1 MSAPILEIKWLEHG
15 LGLDAPSYESDLAA
29 GMDMRAALPE
39 DAPLSLKPG
48 AQAMIET
55 GFAMALPP
63 GYEAQVRPRSGL
75 AAKHGITVLNT
86 PGTIDADYRGE
97 VKIILINLGQE
108 DFIIERG
115 MRIAQMV
122 IAPVVQAQTQIV
134 DTLSDTQRGEG
145 GFGSTGTGQ
154 AMIRLSRKS
163 LLALE
168 AVLDVALHARP
179 NPVQA
184 RDITARQGVPQR
196 YLEQVMQALVRAGI
210 LRGVRGPRGGYRLA
224 RERRRISVR
233 EIFEV
238 IENIDGNDADML
250 SKSDLGR
257 VVIAP
262 FHANMQEA
270 LIGAVG
276 DTTIA
281 DLCSQ
286 ADMSGSADKADFT
299 I

>member
-1 MSAPILEIKWLEHG
+1 MSAPTLEIKWLAHG
-15 LGLDAPSYESDLAA
+15 RGLDTPSYESDLAA

-39 DAPLSLKPG
+39 DAPLTLEPG

-63 GYEAQVRPRSGL
+63 GFEAQVRPRSGL

-134 DTLSDTQRGEG
+134 DSLSDTQRGDG

-154 AMIRLSRKS
+154 K
-163 LLALE
+163 
-168 AVLDVALHARP
+168 
-179 NPVQA
+179 
-184 RDITARQGVPQR
+184 
-196 YLEQVMQALVRAGI
+196 
-210 LRGVRGPRGGYRLA
+210 
-224 RERRRISVR
+224 
-233 EIFEV
+233 
-238 IENIDGNDADML
+238 
-250 SKSDLGR
+250 
-257 VVIAP
+257 
-262 FHANMQEA
+262 
-270 LIGAVG
+270 
-276 DTTIA
+276 
-281 DLCSQ
+281 
-286 ADMSGSADKADFT
+286 
-299 I
+299 